1 MIGPEGSVSLSFR
14 CCHVSF
20 EVCPSSS
27 NTIKSHLER
36 RLAETVVSFNEPLPV
51 VTFVEI
57 GIADR
62 FNRVDDIR
70 A

>member
-1 MIGPEGSVSLSFR
+1 MSL
-14 CCHVSF
+14 
-20 EVCPSSS
+20 
-27 NTIKSHLER
+27 LER
-36 RLAETVVSFNEPLPV
+36 RLAETVVSFNEPLPA